1 MNLKNELLKV
11 RWRILVYTAWLVL
24 LCKIIFT
31 GEYSNFLRPEF
42 IIVVILG
49 AVALLVFLVSAC
61 EAGNEHEHAHTGVL
75 HAAIM
80 LLPFFYYLNAQG
92 ESLGGQ
98 AYEKRYTGLPAISA
112 GSTSNDLEQL
122 EEQPIALENSEEVD
136 TEPVDNLEIYT
147 IRQEPIDVESGELTI
162 LDLYDMPEKFIGKQ
176 VAITGML
183 HKDDEQIAKD
193 FGKNIPI
200 IYRFVITCCVAD
212 ALPAAIL
219 VDTKDYAKF
228 DEGSWVRV
236 KGTFSTVEKEDSMV
250 PTILNSTIENIPVP
264 EQQYMY

>member
-1 MNLKNELLKV
+1 MNLKNERFKV
-11 RWRILVYTAWLVL
+11 RWRIPVYTAWLVL
-24 LCKIIFT
+24 LCKILFT

-42 IIVVILG
+42 IIIVILG
-49 AVALLVFLVSAC
+49 AVALLIFLVTAC
-61 EAGNEHEHAHTGVL
+61 EADNNHKHVKTGVL

-98 AYEKRYTGLPAISA
+98 AYEKRYTGLPAVSA
-112 GSTSNDLEQL
+112 GSTSNNVQQL
-122 EEQPIALENSEEVD
+122 AARSGTLENSEEA
-136 TEPVDNLEIYT
+136 EAESVDNMGIFT
-147 IRQEPIDVESGELTI
+147 IPQEPIDVESGELTI
-162 LDLYDMPEKFIGKQ
+162 LDLYDMPENFMGKQ

-219 VDTKDYAKF
+219 IDTKDYSKF
-228 DEGSWVRV
+228 AEGAWVRV
-236 KGTFSTVEKEDSMV
+236 KGTFSTIEKEDSMV
-250 PTILNSTIENIPVP
+250 PIILNPTIENIPVP
-264 EQQYMY
+264 VQQYMY